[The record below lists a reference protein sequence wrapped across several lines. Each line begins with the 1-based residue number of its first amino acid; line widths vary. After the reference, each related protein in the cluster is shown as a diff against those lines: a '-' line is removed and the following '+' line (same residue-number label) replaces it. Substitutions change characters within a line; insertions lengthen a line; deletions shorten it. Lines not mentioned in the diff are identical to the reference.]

1 MQVNLPEKVGYIIQ
15 RLEQAGF
22 EAYAVGGCVRDSLL
36 GRTPDDW
43 DVTTSATP
51 QQVKAVFR
59 RTVDTGIRH
68 GTVTVLLEQEGFE
81 VTTYRIDG
89 EYEDS
94 RHPKEV
100 TFTANLTEDLKRR
113 DFTINAMA
121 YNDRSGIVDAF
132 GGMEDL
138 RQGIIRC
145 VGDARERFTEDA
157 LRMMRAVRF
166 SAQLGFTIEAQT
178 RQAVAALVQTLENI
192 SAERIRTELVKLL
205 ISPHPDYMRE
215 AYRMG
220 ITGVVL
226 PELDRAF
233 ATAQNNPHHI
243 HTVGEHLMSCLCHV
257 RADKALRLAAL
268 LHDIGKPDT
277 KTTDDTGT
285 DHFYGHV
292 ERSETLAVQILR
304 RLKFD
309 NDTIEKTARYVRYH
323 DDSIEPT
330 PKAVRRAVSRI
341 GAAYFPQVL
350 ELKRADTLAQ
360 SGYQREQK
368 LALLDQ
374 VSDIYREIV
383 EQNQCVS
390 LKTLKISGNDL
401 IALGVPKGKRIGELL
416 QLLLEDVL
424 QTPEHNDNAYLTEAC
439 RKLQQSYCSNQDY
452 GN

>member
-1 MQVNLPEKVGYIIQ
+1 MQVNLPEKVSYIIQ
-15 RLEQAGF
+15 QLEQAGF

-36 GRTPDDW
+36 GRNPDDW

-51 QQVKAVFR
+51 QQVKSVFR
-59 RTVDTGIRH
+59 RTIDTGIQH
-68 GTVTVLLEQEGFE
+68 GTVTVMLEKEGFE

-145 VGDARERFTEDA
+145 VGNARERFTEDA

-166 SAQLGFTIEAQT
+166 SAQLGFTIEEQT
-178 RQAVAALVQTLENI
+178 RQAVTELVQTLENI
-192 SAERIRTELVKLL
+192 SAERIQTELVKLL
-205 ISPHPDYMRE
+205 LSPHPDYVRE
-215 AYRMG
+215 AYCLG
-220 ITGVVL
+220 ITKVIL
-226 PELDRAF
+226 PELDKAF
-233 ATAQNNPHHI
+233 ATGQNNPHHI
-243 HTVGEHLMSCLCHV
+243 YTVGEHLMNCLLHV
-257 RADKALRLAAL
+257 RADKALRIAAF
-268 LHDIGKPDT
+268 LHDIGKPET
-277 KTTDDTGT
+277 KTTDDTGV

-292 ERSETLAVQILR
+292 ERSEEIAVRILR

-309 NDTIEKTARYVRYH
+309 NDTIEKAGRYIRYH
-323 DDSIEPT
+323 DYSIEPT
-330 PKAVRRAVSRI
+330 PKAVRRAVNKI
-341 GAAYFPQVL
+341 GTDCFAQVL
-350 ELKRADTLAQ
+350 EIKHADTLAQ
-360 SGYQREQK
+360 SDYLREQK
-368 LALLDQ
+368 LTLLSQ
-374 VSDIYREIV
+374 ISDIYKEIM

-401 IALGVPKGKRIGELL
+401 IALGVPKGKQIGELL

-424 QTPEHNDNAYLTEAC
+424 QTPEHNDRDYLMEAC
-439 RKLQQSYCSNQDY
+439 RRLQ
-452 GN
+452 